1 MLFLSLGALITK
13 SQNISLKGKLT
24 DKDDKSPLT
33 GATVKL
39 VSQRDST
46 QIKQVT
52 TDKTGNFAFN
62 NLNASGYKI
71 YISFSGYEKIEQRI
85 NLQAS
90 NKDPIPFNLGK
101 IATNLGDVTVVAK
114 AAPARQKGDTTEFSA
129 SQFKVNSDATAE
141 DMIKK
146 LPGIT
151 VARDGTVTA
160 MGEQVRKVT
169 VDGKDFF
176 GDDATAALK
185 NLPASV
191 IDKIQVFDKLSD
203 QAQLTGFDDG
213 NSQKTVNI
221 VTKSGIKNGQFGRIY
236 AGAGTDSRYSAGGNV
251 SFFNG
256 DRRISLVG
264 NFNNINLQNFASQ
277 DLLGVTSSSGGG
289 GGGRG
294 GGRGGQGG
302 GGGQDNF
309 NVGQSSGISKTNA
322 AGINFSNVYA
332 KKLTLTGSYFYNNSH
347 NNNESV
353 INTETF
359 DNKHVVNY
367 INTKQLNNLL
377 FI

>member
-1 MLFLSLGALITK
+1 MNLRSVLLVLCLSLGALITK

-114 AAPARQKGDTTEFSA
+114 AAPAKQKGDTTEFSA

-236 AGAGTDSRYSAGGNV
+236 AGSGTDSRYSAGGNV
-251 SFFNG
+251 SFFKG

-277 DLLGVTSSSGGG
+277 DLLG
-289 GGGRG
+289 
-294 GGRGGQGG
+294 
-302 GGGQDNF
+302 N
-309 NVGQSSGISKTNA
+309 NVHC
-322 AGINFSNVYA
+322 F
-332 KKLTLTGSYFYNNSH
+332 L
-347 NNNESV
+347 
-353 INTETF
+353 
-359 DNKHVVNY
+359 
-367 INTKQLNNLL
+367 
-377 FI
+377 